1 MRHYIYRAIDSKGKL
16 SNGAISADN
25 KDIATQE
32 LKARAL
38 TLVSLQEQGAKRG
51 LSSFSIKRKLKP
63 KELLLFTRQLHSF
76 YEANIPVKQAIQG
89 IISHNNI
96 NSLKDCCQS
105 INQSLTEGQ
114 SLSAALRDSNA
125 GFDELYIAQIKAGER
140 SGKMT
145 QILEALGTHIEE
157 QISQSHKIRMA
168 SLYPI
173 ILCLVAVAIVG
184 LLLSTVVPKLVQQL
198 EGKADLPMLTQIMI
212 KLSELSQ
219 DYGPA
224 LILAFIAVI
233 GLKRAFLK
241 QQQWRLSIAA
251 QLPIT
256 RELLRKNDAS
266 RYLSTV
272 AVLYKAGIPIADAAT
287 SSARL
292 IKSPDYKEALSAAEQ
307 QLKSGQRLSE
317 FLQSSKLLSPNSLLL
332 ISNGEQSGRLAQML
346 EKAAKEEKQD
356 LNNSIEIALAI
367 LEPALITIVGGMVFL
382 IVLAIL
388 LPLMQMNTLV
398 G

>member
-51 LSSFSIKRKLKP
+51 FSSFSIKRKLKP

-114 SLSAALRDSNA
+114 SLSAALHDSNA

-272 AVLYKAGIPIADAAT
+272 ALLYKAGIPIADAAT

-292 IKSPDYKEALSAAEQ
+292 IISPDNKEALSAAEQ

-356 LNNSIEIALAI
+356 LNNSIEIALAV

>member
-16 SNGAISADN
+16 SNGAISAEN

-32 LKARAL
+32 LRARAL
-38 TLVSLQEQGAKRG
+38 TLVSLQEQGAKR
-51 LSSFSIKRKLKP
+51 SFSLLSIKRKLKP

-89 IISHNNI
+89 IISHNDI
-96 NSLKDCCQS
+96 NSLEDSCHS

-114 SLSAALRDSNA
+114 SLSAALHDSKA
-125 GFDELYIAQIKAGER
+125 GFGELYIAQIKAGER

-145 QILEALGTHIEE
+145 QILEALGNHLEE

-173 ILCLVAVAIVG
+173 ILCIVAVAIVG

-224 LILAFIAVI
+224 LILAFIAVF
-233 GLKRAFLK
+233 GLKRVFLK

-256 RELLRKNDAS
+256 RELLRQNDAS
-266 RYLSTV
+266 RYLSTI

-317 FLQSSKLLSPNSLLL
+317 FLQSSQLLSPNSLLL

-346 EKAAKEEKQD
+346 EKAAREEKQD
-356 LNNSIEIALAI
+356 LNNSIEIALAV
-367 LEPALITIVGGMVFL
+367 LEPALITIVGGIVFL

>member
-1 MRHYIYRAIDSKGKL
+1 MRHYIYRALDSKGKL

-51 LSSFSIKRKLKP
+51 FSSFSIKRKLKP

-114 SLSAALRDSNA
+114 SLSAALHDSNA
-125 GFDELYIAQIKAGER
+125 GFDELYIAQIKAGEK

-145 QILEALGTHIEE
+145 QVLEALGTHIEE
-157 QISQSHKIRMA
+157 QISQGHKIRMA

-292 IKSPDYKEALSAAEQ
+292 IKSPDNKEALSAAEQ

>member
-25 KDIATQE
+25 RDIATQE

-51 LSSFSIKRKLKP
+51 FSSFSIKRKLKP

-96 NSLKDCCQS
+96 YSLKDCCQS

-114 SLSAALRDSNA
+114 SLSAALDDSNA
-125 GFDELYIAQIKAGER
+125 GFDELYIAQIKAGEK

-251 QLPIT
+251 QLPMT

-317 FLQSSKLLSPNSLLL
+317 FLQSSQLLSPNSLLL

-356 LNNSIEIALAI
+356 LNNSIEIALAV